1 MKKLTYHI
9 VDVFTRRPFGGNPLA
24 VFPDGRGI
32 SATLMQAL
40 AKEFNLSETTF
51 VLPPEDAKHAY
62 RVRIFTPGAELPMA
76 GHPTIGTTFVLA
88 RKRLIA
94 WSGGETTILLEEGV
108 GTIPVTLKEEDDGT
122 IFIQMSQP
130 LPTFGVEFANRQMA
144 AEMLSLETAA
154 FDEQLPCQVVS
165 CGLSFLFLPLKDL
178 EAMRRIRLRS
188 DVYEWILQ
196 EQDVTGVFVFARG
209 GETEGATVHSRM
221 FAPGVGVPEDPATGS
236 ASGPLGCYLV
246 QHGVVACDQKAQ
258 IISEQGFEMG
268 RPSIVHIEI
277 ERQSG
282 KFTAVRVG
290 GYCCSVGTG
299 TIELDEDAGA

>member
-1 MKKLTYHI
+1 MKKIPYHI
-9 VDVFTRRPFGGNPLA
+9 VDVFTRRPLGGNPLA
-24 VFPDGRGI
+24 VIPDGRGI
-32 SATLMQAL
+32 STALMQAL

-62 RVRIFTPGAELPMA
+62 RVRIFTPATELPMA

-88 RKRLIA
+88 RKQLIA
-94 WSGGETTILLEEGV
+94 WSGGETTVLLEEGV

-130 LPTFGVEFANRQMA
+130 LPTFGPQFADRRLA
-144 AEMLSLETAA
+144 ADMLSLETAA
-154 FDEQLPCQVVS
+154 FDAQLPCEVIS
-165 CGLSFLFLPLKDL
+165 CGVPFLFLPLKDL

-188 DVYEWILQ
+188 DIYERILH
-196 EQDVTGVFVFARG
+196 ELNALGVFVFACEV
-209 GETEGATVHSRM
+209 ETEGAMVHSRM
-221 FAPGVGVPEDPATGS
+221 FAPGQGVPEDPATGS

-246 QHGVVACDQKAQ
+246 QHGVVACDQRAQ

-277 ERQSG
+277 ERQNG
-282 KFTAVRVG
+282 KITAVRDG

-299 TIELDEDAGA
+299 TIELDQNSLA

>member
-1 MKKLTYHI
+1 MKRLAYHI

-24 VFPDGRGI
+24 VFPDARGI
-32 SATLMQAL
+32 SAPLMQAL

-62 RVRIFTPGAELPMA
+62 RVRIFTPGTELPMA
-76 GHPTIGTTFVLA
+76 GHPTIGTAFVLA
-88 RKRLIA
+88 RKRLIELT
-94 WSGGETTILLEEGV
+94 GRETTILLEEGI
-108 GTIPVTLKEEDDGT
+108 GTIPVTLKTRDDGA

-130 LPTFGVEFANRQMA
+130 LPTFGTQFADRQLA
-144 AEMLSLETAA
+144 ADLLSLETEV
-154 FDEQLPCQVVS
+154 FDEQLPGEVVS
-165 CGLSFLFLPLKDL
+165 CGLPFLFLPVKDL

-188 DVYEWILQ
+188 DVYERILQ
-196 EQDVTGVFVFARG
+196 ELNVTGVFVFARG

-246 QHGVVACDQKAQ
+246 QHGVVTCDQEAQ

-277 ERQSG
+277 ERYDG
-282 KFTAVRVG
+282 KIAAVRVG
-290 GYCCSVGTG
+290 GYCCSMGTG
-299 TIELDEDAGA
+299 TIELDEDIGA

>member
-1 MKKLTYHI
+1 MRKLSYSL

-51 VLPPEDAKHAY
+51 VLPPEDAKHMY
-62 RVRIFTPGAELPMA
+62 RVRIFTPASELPMA
-76 GHPTIGTTFVLA
+76 GHPTIGTTFVLVQ
-88 RKRLIA
+88 KRLIELT
-94 WSGGETTILLEEGV
+94 GRETTVLLEEGV
-108 GTIPVTLKEEDDGT
+108 GTIPVTLRTEDDGAT
-122 IFIQMSQP
+122 FIQMSQP
-130 LPTFGVEFANRQMA
+130 LPTFGRQYDDWGMA
-144 AEMLSLETAA
+144 AAMLSLEQAS
-154 FDEQLPCQVVS
+154 FDKDLPGEVVS
-165 CGLSFLFLPLKDL
+165 CGLPFLFLPVKDL

-188 DVYEWILQ
+188 SIYEQIIDELN
-196 EQDVTGVFVFARG
+196 VTGVFVFARG

-221 FAPGVGVPEDPATGS
+221 FAPGVGVAEDPATGS

-268 RPSIVHIEI
+268 RPSIVYNEI
-277 ERQSG
+277 ERQDG

-290 GYCCSVGTG
+290 GYCCSMGTG
-299 TIELDEDAGA
+299 IIELDQDVDA